1 MVAVDE
7 GIVDMEIKTK
17 PGLSI
22 AAVNEAVAEVE
33 QLVAQDEEVDHYLL
47 TYGASGLSMGGSGV
61 SLSAYLKDDRKL
73 STDEVIDK
81 WTREIEHYTNVS
93 VTLEQGSTSG
103 SSSSSTNEI
112 EVDLQSTDYDALK
125 QASNEL
131 VTELRKRDDVMQ
143 VHSSIENAAP
153 IIKVK
158 VDPVAAQA
166 EGLTP
171 ASIGSM
177 LYSNLSGIEAATM
190 RVNGEDIDVIVE
202 FAPDR
207 YDSIE
212 KLQGMMIPTAT
223 GTVLPLEDLAD
234 IVYEDSPQQISRKSK
249 QYQVSITMQPQSGL
263 KDEAKAAV
271 NEFVRNWPMPEGV
284 EMAANAADESMIEE
298 MTALGSALITGIFLV
313 FVVMA
318 IQFESPKFSLMIMTT
333 IPFALIGSF
342 GLLFI
347 ADSPISMVS
356 MLGFLMLV
364 GTVVNNGIL
373 YVDTVN
379 QLLLEM
385 PLDKALVEAGA
396 IRMRPI
402 MMTTGTTVISMLPN
416 AFAYGKSGAMM
427 QGLALVNVGGLI
439 AATILTLVLLPTY
452 YRLVHNMGR
461 KAMGEGGL
469 EIAD

>member
-1 MVAVDE
+1 MELMVAVDE
-7 GIVDMEIKTK
+7 GIVDLEIKTK

-61 SLSAYLKDDRKL
+61 ALSAYLKDDRKL

-81 WTREIEHYTNVS
+81 WTREIENYTNVS

-373 YVDTVN
+373 YVDTVSFFWKC
-379 QLLLEM
+379 LW
-385 PLDKALVEAGA
+385 
-396 IRMRPI
+396 IR
-402 MMTTGTTVISMLPN
+402 LW
-416 AFAYGKSGAMM
+416 
-427 QGLALVNVGGLI
+427 
-439 AATILTLVLLPTY
+439 
-452 YRLVHNMGR
+452 
-461 KAMGEGGL
+461 
-469 EIAD
+469 